1 MKNILIALFTLLY
14 LSNCSQ
20 TDDNSKKD
28 VLEGSWNL
36 SKISGGFAGIDEDY
50 PDGNIVWTF
59 VSSESQLEINNNNTA
74 NTLYDGLP
82 TGEYIYTLL
91 TVDNELF
98 LEINGDEFA
107 GILLSGDRLTLD
119 QNRSSSG
126 SGADGFVLQF
136 QR

>member
-20 TDDNSKKD
+20 TDDNEKKD

-36 SKISGGFAGIDEDY
+36 TTISGGFAGIDDDY
-50 PDGNIVWTF
+50 PAGDIVWTF
-59 VSSESQLEINNNNTA
+59 VSSESKLEINNNNTA

-98 LEINGDEFA
+98 LKINGDEFA
-107 GILLSGDRLTLD
+107 GIILSENRLTLD

-126 SGADGFVLQF
+126 SGADGFVLLF
-136 QR
+136 QQ